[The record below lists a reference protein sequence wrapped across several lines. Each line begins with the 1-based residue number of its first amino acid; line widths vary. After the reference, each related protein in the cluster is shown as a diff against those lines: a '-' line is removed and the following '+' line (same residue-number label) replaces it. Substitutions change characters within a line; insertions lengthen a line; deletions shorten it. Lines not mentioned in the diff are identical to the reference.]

1 MAACGGGGAN
11 AGVAAGAAG
20 VGSPCGACKFL
31 RRRCVA
37 ECVFAPYFSTDQG
50 AARFAAIHKVFGAS
64 NAAKLLAHLPAA
76 DRCEAVVTI
85 TYEAQSRL
93 RDPVYGCVAQIFA
106 LQQQVAILQAQ
117 LMQAKAQ
124 LACGVQS
131 SASPI
136 SQHHQQWPDSSSIA
150 AMLRQQDTSTGGFAG
165 SGAALLPELMGDD
178 VSMSVMQQHC
188 GGKADGAVGAGELQ
202 YLAQAMM
209 RSSNYSL

>member
-11 AGVAAGAAG
+11 AGVAAGA
-20 VGSPCGACKFL
+20 GSPCGACKFL

-76 DRCEAVVTI
+76 DRCEAVVPI

-131 SASPI
+131 SASPL
-136 SQHHQQWPDSSSIA
+136 SQHHHQQWPDSSSIA
-150 AMLRQQDTSTGGFAG
+150 AMLRQQDTSTGAFAVSG
-165 SGAALLPELMGDD
+165 GAALLPELMGGD
-178 VSMSVMQQHC
+178 VSMSMLQQHC
-188 GGKADGAVGAGELQ
+188 GGKADGGVGAGELQ